1 MIEKLNYDLLRDTS
15 FMFGQKVL
23 YDKINEIIDAINK
36 LEIDEIMKR
45 ANELQE
51 VKNDADM
58 PLQEMHKTSRP

>member
-45 ANELQE
+45 ANEL
-51 VKNDADM
+51 
-58 PLQEMHKTSRP
+58 